1 MGIYPGYYLSLMK
14 EGRCIFSGK
23 EFRMSGNKGLRRL
36 KAGEE
41 ICLFRKDG
49 LLPITCGEL
58 KYFDEK
64 HDKVCINVNERPVEL
79 TTHLYDFVS
88 ASASSDLGPKDSLM
102 QERQQYMQ
110 FSGMIKREPKT

>member
-1 MGIYPGYYLSLMK
+1 MTMNK
-14 EGRCIFSGK
+14 DSG
-23 EFRMSGNKGLRRL
+23 RL
-36 KAGEE
+36 KAGDE

-49 LLPITCGEL
+49 LLPVACGL
-58 KYFDEK
+58 FKYFDEK
-64 HDKVCINVNERPVEL
+64 HDKVCINVNECSVEL

>member
-1 MGIYPGYYLSLMK
+1 
-14 EGRCIFSGK
+14 
-23 EFRMSGNKGLRRL
+23 MSGNKDISRL

-49 LLPITCGEL
+49 LLPITCGLL

-64 HDKVCINVNERPVEL
+64 HDKVCINVDKRSVVL
-79 TTHLYDFVS
+79 SAHLYDFVG
-88 ASASSDLGPKDSLM
+88 ASAANDLGPKESLM

-110 FSGMIKREPKT
+110 FLGMIKREPKT